1 MARHVHARPILL
13 VEDDPDVRDAL
24 RLTLEDAGYDVV
36 CAGEGRE
43 ALARVR
49 GSPPPSLI
57 LLDLML
63 PVMDGFEFRVQQM
76 QDPEIASIPVI
87 VFSCGGDLQEKVA
100 PLRVAACLRKPVDVD
115 ALLELIG
122 VLTKARDA
130 SRLRAPRRRRIKGGA
145 ARRRS
150 SSRE

>member
-43 ALARVR
+43 ALARLR
-49 GSPPPSLI
+49 EASASLI

-76 QDPEIASIPVI
+76 QDPDIASIPVI

>member
-49 GSPPPSLI
+49 ESPPPSLI

-115 ALLELIG
+115 ALLKLIG
-122 VLTKARDA
+122 VLAKPRDPA
-130 SRLRAPRRRRIKGGA
+130 RLRGPRRRPLKGGA

-150 SSRE
+150 SGPA

>member
-1 MARHVHARPILL
+1 MARHAHVRPILL
-13 VEDDPDVRDAL
+13 VEDEPDVRDAL
-24 RLTLEDAGYDVV
+24 RLVLEDAGYDVV

-49 GSPPPSLI
+49 ESSPSLI

-76 QDPEIASIPVI
+76 QDPSIASIPVI
-87 VFSCGGDLQEKVA
+87 VFSCGGDLQEKIA

-122 VLTKARDA
+122 VLAKARDP
-130 SRLRAPRRRRIKGGA
+130 RLREPRRRPIKGGA

-150 SSRE
+150 SGRE

>member
-1 MARHVHARPILL
+1 MARHQHVRPILL
-13 VEDDPDVRDAL
+13 VEDDPDLRDAV
-24 RLTLEDAGYDVV
+24 RLVLEDAGYDVV

-43 ALARVR
+43 ALTRVR
-49 GSPPPSLI
+49 ESPFSLV

-87 VFSCGGDLQEKVA
+87 VFSCGNDLEEKVA
-100 PLRVAACLRKPVDVD
+100 PLRVSACLRKPIDVD
-115 ALLELIG
+115 ALIALIG
-122 VLTKARDA
+122 VLVNARDPA
-130 SRLRAPRRRRIKGGA
+130 RTRGPGRRPIRGGA

-150 SSRE
+150 SGRG